1 MSLVF
6 LETLNWPSRD
16 PNIIIRLAEVAAA
29 PEAQWAIVVSLRYLL
44 S

>member
-6 LETLNWPSRD
+6 LETLNW